1 MEELSRDILSYF
13 ETTRKKL
20 TKEAAKKQFKIKGE
34 GQTKIFDSVLMT
46 LVENGSL
53 FFNEKTEEYETMK
66 NRPLLIPAT
75 IRFDKSGMAFVK
87 KGTQKIYIEESDL
100 NGALDNDNIIICNLY
115 EKNNRFYGEVY
126 QITKR
131 SENKVILE
139 VVGDGMNAT
148 LISPKGFNNHINVSL
163 CKRDMM
169 KLKDGNHIVVT
180 VGTKEERGA
189 FPAELEEIIDGSN
202 DIKISTLLIA
212 RKFNIDTEFS
222 EEAKKEARGIPT
234 SVTEEDLVGRIDLRD
249 KNFFTI
255 DCDNTKDRDDAVC
268 VEKLPN
274 GNYMLYT
281 SISHVSHYVKRG
293 TALFDEAFKR
303 CTSHYPND
311 DCIPMLPKEIS
322 NGICSLNE
330 NVDRLVRT
338 FQIEI
343 DPTGK
348 IVDSSIYPA
357 VINSRK
363 EMTYSAVNRVLD
375 REYVSE
381 LNDFKNDIYLIN
393 ELNQILE
400 ANKEKRDCLD
410 FNMAETEFIRG
421 TNDSIIDVIEKP
433 RGFAEKI
440 IENFMVLTNNVTS
453 SHYSW
458 APIIYRIHPE
468 PEIETVKETIDMIRK
483 AGCKFDEKLV
493 INEYNSRK
501 VIKQAI
507 NNLKDIESGNIF
519 KRALIKS
526 MKRAEYNTDNCGH
539 YALNLDYY
547 SHTTSPIRRL
557 ADLMMH
563 TIIDEIDA
571 GVFDIDNWKDYINQL
586 NVICNNINKAERLDF
601 EMERTAEAINIANYA
616 SKHIGE
622 SIKARIYEVTKN
634 SLKLVTDNHIRGS
647 LDFHDMHGCMCFYDK
662 SKNEVY
668 DKANHIRY
676 ATGKVIENAIIKSSN
691 PADGTIKFETHFV
704 KQKTKKKEIGL
715 SF

>member
-1 MEELSRDILSYF
+1 MEELTRDILSYF
-13 ETTRKKL
+13 EATRKKL

-34 GQTKIFDSVLMT
+34 QRTRFFDSALMA
-46 LVENGSL
+46 LVEDGSL
-53 FFNEKTEEYETMK
+53 FFNEKTEEYETIK
-66 NRPLLIPAT
+66 NRPLLIPST
-75 IRFDKSGMAFVK
+75 LRFDKSGMAFIR
-87 KGTQKIYIEESDL
+87 KGTQKIYIEEADL
-100 NGALDNDNIIICNLY
+100 NGALDGDNVIVCNIY
-115 EKNNRFYGEVY
+115 EKSNRLYGEIF

-148 LISPKGFNNHINVSL
+148 LISPRGFNNHINIDL

-169 KLKDGNHIVVT
+169 KLKNGNHIVVT
-180 VGTKEERGA
+180 VGKKEERGA
-189 FPAELEEIIDGSN
+189 FPAELEEIIDGNS

-212 RKFNIDTEFS
+212 RKFNINTEFS
-222 EEAKKEARGIPT
+222 EEAKREAQLIPA
-234 SVTEEDLVGRIDLRD
+234 SVTEEDLIGRVDLRD

-293 TALFDEAFKR
+293 TALFNEAFKR

-330 NVDRLVRT
+330 KVDRLVRT

-343 DPTGK
+343 DSTGK
-348 IVDSSIYPA
+348 IVDSNIYPA

-375 REYVSE
+375 REYVAE

-410 FNMAETEFIRG
+410 FNMSETEFVRG
-421 TNDSIIDVIEKP
+421 TNDTIIDVIEKP

-440 IENFMVLTNNVTS
+440 IENFMVLTNNITS

-468 PEIETVKETIDMIRK
+468 PEIDTVKDTIDMIRK
-483 AGCKFDEKLV
+483 AGYDFGEKLV
-493 INEYNSRK
+493 VNEYNSRK

-507 NNLKDIESGNIF
+507 ENLKDVENGNIF

-571 GVFDIDNWKDYINQL
+571 GIFDVNNWEAYINQL
-586 NVICNNINKAERLDF
+586 NVICTNINKAERLDF
-601 EMERTAEAINIANYA
+601 EMEKTAESLNIANYA

-622 SIKARIYEVTKN
+622 SIRAHVYEVTKN
-634 SLKLVTDNHIRGS
+634 GLKLVTENHIRGT
-647 LDFHDMHGCMCFYDK
+647 LDFHDMHGCMCFFNK
-662 SKNEVY
+662 EKNEVY
-668 DKANHIRY
+668 DKANNIRY
-676 ATGKVIENAIIKSSN
+676 APGKVIENAIIKSSN

-704 KQKTKKKEIGL
+704 KQKAKKKALRL